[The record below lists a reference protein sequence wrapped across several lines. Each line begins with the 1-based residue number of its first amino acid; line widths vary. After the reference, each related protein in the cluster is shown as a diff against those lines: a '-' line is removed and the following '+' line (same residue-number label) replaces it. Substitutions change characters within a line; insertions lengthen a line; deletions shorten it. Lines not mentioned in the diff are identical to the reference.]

1 MAIFTLCHFAHGHV
15 EMTYFFLGKKTSASS
30 EDTSSAA
37 ALCAAHPDPGKA
49 NTMFSEQIKSMN
61 QQIKCVAEQKQSI
74 SEQIQGYV

>member
-37 ALCAAHPDPGKA
+37 ALCAAHPDQGKA
-49 NTMFSEQIKSMN
+49 NTKFFEQIKSMN
-61 QQIKCVAEQKQSI
+61 QQIKGVAKQKQSTA
-74 SEQIQGYV
+74 EQIQC

>member
-37 ALCAAHPDPGKA
+37 ALCAAHPDQGKA
-49 NTMFSEQIKSMN
+49 NTKFSEQIKSMN
-61 QQIKCVAEQKQSI
+61 QQIKGVAELKQSI
-74 SEQIQGYV
+74 AEQIQC